1 MHGKVEEF
9 EEEEEIEQEE
19 DGSGP
24 KEPEPVGDFQDDLAK
39 EEQLK
44 RVVGIP
50 LFRKKKVRQRFVKIL
65 QVIEKLFYFFVS

>member
-19 DGSGP
+19 DGSGA

-50 LFRKKKVRQRFVKIL
+50 LFMKK
-65 QVIEKLFYFFVS
+65 

>member
-19 DGSGP
+19 DGSGA

-50 LFRKKKVRQRFVKIL
+50 LFRKKKVRQRFVKNL
-65 QVIEKLFYFFVS
+65 TSDWKVVLFFC

>member
-1 MHGKVEEF
+1 MVIIRLSKEKELCDA

-19 DGSGP
+19 DGSGA

-50 LFRKKKVRQRFVKIL
+50 LFRKKKVRQRFVKNL
-65 QVIEKLFYFFVS
+65 TSD